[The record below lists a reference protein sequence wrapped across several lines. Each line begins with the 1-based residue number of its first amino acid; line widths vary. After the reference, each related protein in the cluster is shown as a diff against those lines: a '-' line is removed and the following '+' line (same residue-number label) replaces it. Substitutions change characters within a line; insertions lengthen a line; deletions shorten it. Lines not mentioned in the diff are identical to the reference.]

1 MVDPLKEE
9 IEDTEIEEVIEK
21 GEVDLGDTTEIEDDD
36 KSKTVEAWMVEEDE
50 SGRTDSQTVP
60 LGAHIKAK
68 HKLRGTIQSQQDEI
82 DRLKAENN
90 ALKSGKTPDNNSVSL
105 KLPERPKRNAFDSD
119 EAFETALDKYYD
131 EKETVKFNT
140 LQQAHN
146 VNASQAKEI
155 EQLETAVNSHYDRA
169 EKLITSSG
177 ITPDAFK
184 AADSTLREAIEIIRP
199 GGGDMIADK
208 MIAILGEGSEK
219 VFYKLGN
226 PKNKALRGELINIL
240 ATDPSGLRLA
250 AFLGEQKALLTT
262 VTTKRISK
270 APPPDGQHQSDADGS
285 DKAKLLKRQ
294 YDAAHKAND
303 ISRAWAAKKK
313 AKQGGSDVS
322 KW

>member
-1 MVDPLKEE
+1 MVDPVKEEE
-9 IEDTEIEEVIEK
+9 IEDTEIEEVIE
-21 GEVDLGDTTEIEDDD
+21 GDEVPADDATEIEGDD
-36 KSKTVEAWMVEEDE
+36 KSKTVEAWMEEEDE
-50 SGRTDSQTVP
+50 TGRTDSQTVP
-60 LGAHIKAK
+60 LHAHVKAK
-68 HKLRGTIQSQQDEI
+68 HKLRGTIKSQQDEI
-82 DRLKAENN
+82 DRLKAEND
-90 ALKSGKTPDNNSVSL
+90 ALKTGTIKPVNSSL
-105 KLPERPKRNAFDSD
+105 QLPERPKRNAFDSD
-119 EAFETALDKYYD
+119 EAYETALDKYYD
-131 EKETVKFNT
+131 EKETIKFNK
-140 LQQAHN
+140 LQQDHN

-155 EQLETAVNSHYDRA
+155 EALETAVNSHYDRA
-169 EKLITSSG
+169 EKLITTSG
-177 ITPDAFK
+177 ISPDAFK
-184 AADSTLREAIEIIRP
+184 AADTTLREAIEVIRP
-199 GGGDMIADK
+199 GAGDAIADQ

-313 AKQGGSDVS
+313 AKQGGIDVS